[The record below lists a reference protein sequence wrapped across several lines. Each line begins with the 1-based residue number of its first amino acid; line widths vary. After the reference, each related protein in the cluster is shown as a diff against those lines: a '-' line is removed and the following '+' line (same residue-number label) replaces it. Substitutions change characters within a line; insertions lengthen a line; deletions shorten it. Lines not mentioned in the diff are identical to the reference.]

1 MRACCYTFAMRIF
14 GLTGGIGT
22 GKSTVA
28 GMFRDE
34 GIAVVDADGIAREV
48 TAPGQPVYKEI
59 LRLFEEGILLPDGG
73 IDRRK
78 LGDIVFADPVK
89 RATLE
94 ELTHP
99 AIAAGISA
107 ALSRLESEGRTVAI
121 VEAALI
127 HEKGRGGLFEAVI
140 AVRCDKALQV
150 RRLVARDGIPEDQAL
165 RRIASQLDPEEK
177 ARASEHVIDNS
188 GDPEAT
194 RAQVRAL
201 VAALK
206 QVRPGS

>member
-1 MRACCYTFAMRIF
+1 MRVF

-28 GMFRDE
+28 RMFRDE
-34 GIAVVDADGIAREV
+34 GIAVVDADRIAREV
-48 TAPGQPVYKEI
+48 TAPGQPAHKEI
-59 LRLFEEGILLPDGG
+59 VLLFGEEILLPDGG
-73 IDRRK
+73 IDRGK

-89 RATLE
+89 RAALE
-94 ELTHP
+94 KLTHP
-99 AIAAGISA
+99 AIASGISA

-127 HEKGRGGLFEAVI
+127 HEKGRGGLFKAVI

-150 RRLVARDGIPEDQAL
+150 RRLVERDGIPEEQAL
-165 RRIASQLDPEEK
+165 RRIASQMDQEDK

-188 GDPEAT
+188 GDTEST
-194 RAQVRAL
+194 RTQVRAL
-201 VAALK
+201 ATALK
-206 QVRPGS
+206 QVLPGS

>member
-1 MRACCYTFAMRIF
+1 
-14 GLTGGIGT
+14 
-22 GKSTVA
+22 
-28 GMFRDE
+28 MFRDE

-59 LRLFEEGILLPDGG
+59 LRLFGGGILLPGGG

-78 LGDIVFADPVK
+78 LGDIVFADHVK

-107 ALSRLESEGRTVAI
+107 ALSLLESEGRTVAI

-127 HEKGRGGLFEAVI
+127 HEKGRSGLFEAVI

-177 ARASEHVIDNS
+177 ARASEHVIDNT
-188 GDPEAT
+188 GDLDST

-201 VAALK
+201 AAALK
-206 QVRPGS
+206 QARPGS

>member
-1 MRACCYTFAMRIF
+1 MRVF

-28 GMFRDE
+28 EMFREE
-34 GIAVVDADGIAREV
+34 GIPVVDADRIAREV
-48 TAPGQPVYKEI
+48 TAPGQPACREI
-59 LRLFEEGILLPDGG
+59 ARLFGEGILLPGGG

-78 LGDIVFADPVK
+78 LGDIVFADPAK
-89 RATLE
+89 RAALE
-94 ELTHP
+94 KITHP

-107 ALSRLESEGRTVAI
+107 ALSLLESGGHSVAI

-150 RRLVARDGIPEDQAL
+150 RRLVTRDGIPEDQAL
-165 RRIASQLDPEEK
+165 RRIASQMDQEEK

-188 GDPEAT
+188 GNTEST

-201 VAALK
+201 SAALK
-206 QVRPGS
+206 QALPGS